1 MTDIDQGVELGLEED
16 EPAKGGMKRWLMIG
30 GGAVLL
36 LVLGGAGWYFFLGG
50 KEHFGGPAKPVE
62 APLPSF
68 LDLKPL
74 VVTVPS
80 RNGPS
85 RFVQLGV
92 SFQLSD
98 AAAGEMITAVLPKVQ
113 DGMRQVLLTFKSE
126 DLQTPEGIDKARA
139 AMLARLNAILVQVLG
154 RERVVKATG
163 GKPDAP
169 LIQNIY
175 FATLIIE

>member
-1 MTDIDQGVELGLEED
+1 MTDIDQGVELGLDED
-16 EPAKGGMKRWLMIG
+16 KPATGGMKRWLMIG

-36 LVLGGAGWYFFLGG
+36 LVLGAAGWYFLLGG
-50 KEHFGGPAKPVE
+50 KEHLAGAKPVE

-85 RFVQLGV
+85 HFVQLGA
-92 SFQLSD
+92 SFQLTD
-98 AAAGEMITAVLPKVQ
+98 AAGGEMITAVLPKVQ
-113 DGMRQVLLTFKSE
+113 DAMRQVLLTFKSE

-139 AMLARLNAILVQVLG
+139 AMLAKVNAILVQVLG
-154 RERVVKATG
+154 HERVVKATG

-169 LIQNIY
+169 VVQAIY